1 MKHLLVICIIIFSF
15 FTTLHAQTNS
25 LAKTTWQV
33 EKINPDG
40 SAVFKKAK
48 AIKFPDEQPKF
59 NFLQFEEDKKLH
71 TGNSCFHMMGT
82 YSVYDNQVEISEGI
96 SDMVEN
102 CEEPKTFTGL
112 YNFKIN
118 NDRLVLIPLKN

>member
-1 MKHLLVICIIIFSF
+1 MKKLIFTFIIAVSSF
-15 FTTLHAQTNS
+15 TMINAQTTS
-25 LAKTTWQV
+25 LTKTTWQV

-48 AIKFPDEQPKF
+48 SIKFPDEQPKF

-71 TGNSCFHMMGT
+71 TGNSCFHMTGT
-82 YSVYDNQVEISEGI
+82 YSIYDNQVEISEGI
-96 SDMVEN
+96 SDMAEN